1 MTAPKPNKQYPIR
14 HYVKIMFLISFIVL
28 VLDFVISIA
37 TISIVKQQS
46 TRYLQDTADLY
57 INRIN
62 HDFAYISH
70 YMGWTLA
77 NDESLKTMS
86 SHPVNSWEFFKAGE
100 NLHKRFAELQ
110 KNYGQE
116 YNFFLYLKNQDYFL
130 NYAPISIPYGDYQD
144 LKEQI
149 TSNVLNS
156 DVQDKEIYERFYSKW
171 SPVLVRGKFYMV
183 SIAPYHD
190 SYMIGLISADNLISP
205 LRQINL
211 GEDGLASFVAEDGR
225 SLTSPVLNNGT
236 RLTGEDIQRP
246 APSFLNLIQTRTT
259 VDGEFTNAT
268 FHVKLVI
275 QFGTFEKIVI
285 AQLLILLLA
294 VIIAGNLA
302 FILLYFKR
310 KVLTPIKR
318 FSYNLTFWSED
329 GEAID
334 MESSKIIELEKANT
348 QFQHLVGQ
356 IKKFKIDLYERE
368 LEKQRIQLD
377 YMKLQI
383 NPHFFLNCLT
393 SIYSMAQMQM
403 YQEIENMAMSTSKY
417 FRYIFQNGE
426 NFVRLEDEIDHVRTY
441 LDIQR
446 HRYQNALSYR
456 IERDGLEG
464 LQSPERIHG
473 PGRLQGTDRSL
484 EPEGPGG
491 KADAG
496 LIPPLVLQ
504 TFIENAVK
512 YGVSRVN
519 EAQIVLR
526 LRRAQPGEAAGMN
539 LEDPAG
545 LPMNIIQI
553 ADNGPGFPPD
563 ILEALQQ
570 GQPLDQSKGTHIG
583 IMNTLQRLESLYK
596 QKATVLFSNLES
608 GGACVT
614 LYLPAYVPE

>member
-1 MTAPKPNKQYPIR
+1 MAAEKANKQYPIR
-14 HYVKIMFLISFIVL
+14 HYVKMMFLISFIVL
-28 VLDFVISIA
+28 VLDFVISLA

-77 NDESLKTMS
+77 NDESVATMTGY
-86 SHPVNSWEFFKAGE
+86 PLNSWEFFKAGE
-100 NLHKRFAELQ
+100 RLHKRFTELQ

-149 TSNVLNS
+149 TSDLLSSN
-156 DVQDKEIYERFYSKW
+156 VQDNEIYERFYSKW
-171 SPVLVRGKFYMV
+171 TPVMVRGKYYMI
-183 SIAPYHD
+183 SIAPYQD
-190 SYMIGLISADNLISP
+190 SYMIALISADNLISP

-211 GEDGLASFVAEDGR
+211 GEDGLASFVAEDGT
-225 SLTSPVLNNGT
+225 SLTSPILNNGT
-236 RLTGEDIQRP
+236 RLTPEEAQASQSP
-246 APSFLNLIQTRTT
+246 PSFLNLIQTRTT

-294 VIIAGNLA
+294 LIIAGNLA
-302 FILLYFKR
+302 FILMYFRR

-318 FSYNLTFWSED
+318 FSYNLSFWTED
-329 GEAID
+329 GETID

-403 YQEIENMAMSTSKY
+403 YEEIENMAMSTSKY

-446 HRYQNALSYR
+446 HRYQNALSFR
-456 IERDGLEG
+456 IERDTVEDTGESENEG
-464 LQSPERIHG
+464 KDAD
-473 PGRLQGTDRSL
+473 QGKRGNDT
-484 EPEGPGG
+484 G
-491 KADAG
+491 AQTDAG

-512 YGVSRVN
+512 YGVSRTR
-519 EAQIVLR
+519 EAQIILKLQRKASDPPVKEQENPASAPPR
-526 LRRAQPGEAAGMN
+526 N
-539 LEDPAG
+539 L
-545 LPMNIIQI
+545 IQI

-563 ILEALQQ
+563 VLEALRQ
-570 GQPLDQSKGTHIG
+570 GRPLDQSKGTHIG
-583 IMNTLQRLESLYK
+583 IMNTLQRLESLYR
-596 QKATVLFSNLES
+596 QQASVTFSNLAT

-614 LYLPAYVPE
+614 IDLPVYPPE